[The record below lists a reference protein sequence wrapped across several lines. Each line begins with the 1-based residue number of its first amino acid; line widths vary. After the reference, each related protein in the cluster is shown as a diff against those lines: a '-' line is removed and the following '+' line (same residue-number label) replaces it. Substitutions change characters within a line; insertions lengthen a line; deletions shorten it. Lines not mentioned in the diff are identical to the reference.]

1 MWISLVL
8 EWNFGRAPLFTGRGS
23 GCMSSRIRG
32 HCDHPGIILSG
43 SRLIFSG
50 VSGWEWVVVG
60 SNANFIVG
68 VG

>member
-1 MWISLVL
+1 
-8 EWNFGRAPLFTGRGS
+8 
-23 GCMSSRIRG
+23 MSTRIRG

-60 SNANFIVG
+60 SDANFIIG
-68 VG
+68 GG